1 MNTNPRKGS
10 RTTFSSKL
18 VGVIIS
24 LAGVFA
30 PMTASA
36 EVILPDVFGDGMVL
50 QRELPVPIWGTADIG
65 EAVTVLFA
73 DQEHTAIADENGD
86 WMIKLNPLA
95 TSSEG
100 AKLLVKAS
108 NDFSDLLASRKN
120 KNIVINPGYAG
131 QELHWICV
139 NALWLPVK
147 VVRFINFYDGISTSL
162 QNAHECELRAV
173 R

>member
-1 MNTNPRKGS
+1 MNTNPLKGS
-10 RTTFSSKL
+10 WPTFSSKL
-18 VGVIIS
+18 VGVITF
-24 LAGVFA
+24 LAGVLA
-30 PMTASA
+30 PMIASA

-73 DQEHTAIADENGD
+73 EQEHTAIADENGD

-108 NDFSDLLASRKN
+108 NELILNDILVGEVWLCSGQS
-120 KNIVINPGYAG
+120 NIG
-131 QELHWICV
+131 
-139 NALWLPVK
+139 
-147 VVRFINFYDGISTSL
+147 RFV
-162 QNAHECELRAV
+162 QPK
-173 R
+173 